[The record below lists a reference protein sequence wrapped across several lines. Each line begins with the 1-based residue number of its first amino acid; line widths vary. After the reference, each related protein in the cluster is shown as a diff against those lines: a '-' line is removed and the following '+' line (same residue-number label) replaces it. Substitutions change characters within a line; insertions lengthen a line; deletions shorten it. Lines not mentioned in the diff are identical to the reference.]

1 MRVKLLELEI
11 KCLFGKS
18 VIVYIELVW
27 FWRGNNFFFVW
38 RFYILR
44 VLLEVVE
51 IICLLFGVIVIVLIF
66 LLWFLNV
73 KIFFLLLRF

>member
-11 KCLFGKS
+11 NCLFGKI
-18 VIVYIELVW
+18 VIVYIDLVW
-27 FWRGNNFFFVW
+27 FLRGNNFFFVL

-51 IICLLFGVIVIVLIF
+51 IICLLFGVIVIVFIF

-73 KIFFLLLRF
+73 KIVFLLLRF